1 MDREDV
7 YVVCQ
12 WQRENSKRM
21 MEGQFHQD
29 LWSHREGKETRIC
42 HYQIYFGNLKK
53 YLPKKVVCMLS
64 YKYLNKISWVKGVQ
78 KSFLHSLN
86 TKMCYYIENIE
97 KNLLAMEEDC

>member
-1 MDREDV
+1 
-7 YVVCQ
+7 
-12 WQRENSKRM
+12 
-21 MEGQFHQD
+21 
-29 LWSHREGKETRIC
+29 
-42 HYQIYFGNLKK
+42 
-53 YLPKKVVCMLS
+53 MLS